1 MIGLCDCNS
10 FYATCE
16 KLFRPDL
23 KNKPVVVLSNNDGCI
38 VALSKEAKKLG
49 IKRAA
54 PLFHSK
60 EVLEKNNVQI
70 FSSNYTLYQ
79 NISDRVMDVL
89 KSQVGTIM
97 PYSIDEAFFVMPNN
111 IDIEKLRNT
120 IVKYTGIEVS
130 IGVAR
135 TKTLAKIANH
145 VGKTNLSGTF
155 ILEEKDEKNILK
167 DIPVAEIWGIGNKK
181 AALLNQY
188 NIKSAYD
195 LTLKNDVWIKKQL
208 TITGY
213 ATVSELRGKTMV
225 NIDTPPLKSTCSG
238 ITFSHVRTEYKE
250 LEEAIACHC
259 TNIANKLIQNKM
271 NCQSISINLF
281 TNRFL
286 EDYIA
291 PCAVVKLSEPTN
303 YIPTL
308 VKAGISILKKI
319 YRDAS
324 YKGCRV
330 WATELTP
337 YDSRQMQLFL
347 SEEEQAKIAKQDKLS
362 LIVNDITQIY
372 GRKSLTC
379 AATNKMSKNDLMSRE
394 KLSPCYTTKWSDLP
408 IVKI

>member
-1 MIGLCDCNS
+1 LIGLCDCNS

-16 KLFRPDL
+16 KLFRPEL
-23 KNKPVVVLSNNDGCI
+23 RNKPVVVLSNNDGCI
-38 VALSKEAKKLG
+38 VALSKEAKNLG
-49 IKRAA
+49 IKRGD
-54 PLFHSK
+54 PLYNAK
-60 EVLEKNNVQI
+60 EQLEKNNVEI
-70 FSSNYTLYQ
+70 FSSNYALYQ

-89 KSQVGTIM
+89 KSLVGTIM
-97 PYSIDEAFFVMPNN
+97 PYSIDEAFFIMPQN
-111 IDIEKLRNT
+111 IDVEDLRQT
-120 IVKYTGIEVS
+120 IVQYTGIAVS

-145 VGKTNLSGTF
+145 VGKELPSGAF
-155 ILEEKDEKNILK
+155 ILQEEMEKDILK
-167 DIPVAEIWGIGNKK
+167 DIPVGEIWGIGSRR
-181 AALLNQY
+181 AVLLNQY
-188 NIKSAYD
+188 GIRTAYD
-195 LTLKNDVWIKKQL
+195 LTLKNDIWIKKQL

-213 ATVSELRGKTMV
+213 ATVSELRGIPMV
-225 NIDTPPLKSTCSG
+225 NIDNPPLKSTCSG
-238 ITFSHVRTEYKE
+238 ISFSQIRSEYKE

-259 TNIANKLIQNKM
+259 TNIANKLIKNGM
-271 NCQSISINLF
+271 NCQMISINLF

-291 PCAVVKLSEPTN
+291 PCAVIKLAEPTN

-308 VKAGISILKKI
+308 IKAGISVLKKI
-319 YRDAS
+319 YKKAN

-337 YDSRQMQLFL
+337 SDSRQMQLFI
-347 SEEEQAKIAKQDKLS
+347 SEEEQKRIAKQDKLS

-379 AATNKMSKNDLMSRE
+379 AATNNMTKNDLMSRE
-394 KLSPCYTTKWSDLP
+394 KLSPCYTTKWTDLP